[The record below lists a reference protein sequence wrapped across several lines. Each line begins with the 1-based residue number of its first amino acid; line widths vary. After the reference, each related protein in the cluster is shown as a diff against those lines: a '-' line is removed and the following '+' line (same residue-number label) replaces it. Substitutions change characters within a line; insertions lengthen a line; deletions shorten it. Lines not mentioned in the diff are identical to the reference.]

1 MLNLLIEIFQLLNTV
16 LKVFGTV
23 ANRLINRQIDRS
35 EQESRQQQEQEQ
47 RRGPRTAGEKRWFV
61 VIDGFL
67 ERCEQLEEYEKIVRH
82 EAAVKELKEILKQR
96 QRAHRKALAARQEE
110 KTRVCDRCRRRANSD
125 EEIARLGRKWSSA
138 LNRIKTHPWCTKYR
152 NSIAYDVEVARRQ
165 NELRNVGIEVRRR
178 GVRAA

>member
-23 ANRLINRQIDRS
+23 ATRIINRQIDRS
-35 EQESRQQQEQEQ
+35 VEESKEQEREQ
-47 RRGPRTAGEKRWFV
+47 RQGPRTAGEKRWYK
-61 VIDGFL
+61 VIDGIF
-67 ERCEQLEEYEKIVRH
+67 ENFDQLEEYEQTVRH
-82 EAAVKELKEILKQR
+82 EDAVKELKEILKLR
-96 QRAHRKALAARQEE
+96 QRAHRKALASRQEE
-110 KTRVCDRCRRRANSD
+110 KTRTCDKCRRRANSD

-138 LNRIKTHPWCTKYR
+138 LNRNKTHPWCIKYR
-152 NSIAYDVEVARRQ
+152 NSVAYHVDIARRQ